1 MEDLDK
7 FCGGDIDIMDCP
19 RPFFGAVIGPGSGER
34 RPRTRGIGCFSMNR
48 IRVTYLWGLAWPSC
62 CQWKQAMIAGDGQR
76 SFHAWRTFALLV
88 FGWGCCQP
96 TDSSRSL
103 PFGNIARAVVLM
115 TSAPWSEMSALRLDA
130 ADELQV
136 CSPATTDRFNR
147 SRRTQH
153 PPCTGTQTDN
163 NKGAIQQSELTQI
176 DWNYIVKT
184 ESSSMNVKTLEV
196 ETNPSNAKRSGR
208 I

>member
-34 RPRTRGIGCFSMNR
+34 RPRTRRIGCFSMNR

-153 PPCTGTQTDN
+153 PPPLHWHPN
-163 NKGAIQQSELTQI
+163 WQQQRGNTTK
-176 DWNYIVKT
+176 WAH
-184 ESSSMNVKTLEV
+184 
-196 ETNPSNAKRSGR
+196 SNWLKLHCENGIKFDECQNTRGR
-208 I
+208 N